1 MLILSSK
8 KKTELG
14 TRLFFCSTEW
24 DSKFVRYI
32 DMWQHVAVDSNCH
45 GQCCQNYKTYKT
57 FPGLMKNR
65 HTISVSVT
73 FSKTHSRLMMDTSC
87 QPDTP
92 TQQMKHQVC
101 EHFCII
107 TGSNGQDLLCVM
119 ANALYIYIYIYIY
132 IYTHTHGTVNNV
144 TKAIYTASRRK

>member
-1 MLILSSK
+1 M
-8 KKTELG
+8 
-14 TRLFFCSTEW
+14 
-24 DSKFVRYI
+24 
-32 DMWQHVAVDSNCH
+32 
-45 GQCCQNYKTYKT
+45 

-65 HTISVSVT
+65 LTISVSVT
-73 FSKTHSRLMMDTSC
+73 FSKTHLKLIMDTSC

-119 ANALYIYIYIYIY
+119 ANAIYMALLIISCFLS
-132 IYTHTHGTVNNV
+132 T
-144 TKAIYTASRRK
+144 